1 MAELLLPTPTH
12 PPLFSKTHWGCVAI
26 AMFEMT
32 ASEVAAMRRAELP
45 DMLRD
50 ACVGCEWV
58 TITLCREDVLVLADD
73 LDRVLADDACSEA

>member
-1 MAELLLPTPTH
+1 
-12 PPLFSKTHWGCVAI
+12 
-26 AMFEMT
+26 MFEMT
-32 ASEVAAMRRAELP
+32 AFEVAAMRRAELP

-73 LDRVLADDACSEA
+73 LDRVLADDDT